1 VGVFVHGT
9 INPGNTSRLSL
20 NARNPF
26 PWISRTGK
34 LMSLL
39 VVGSVAFDAIE
50 SPYGKVDRIIGGA
63 ATYFAVAA
71 SFFTHVN
78 LVGIVGDDFS
88 KKDES
93 IFQRRKI
100 DTAGLERAPGKSF
113 FWAGKY
119 SQHLNERETLVT
131 DLNVF
136 ANFNPK
142 LPEKFRTSKHV
153 FLANIAPDLQRSV
166 LQQVKGSPKHVALDT
181 MNYWIER
188 TPAELR
194 ETLKHVDILMINDSE
209 TRQLSNEH
217 NLLRAARHIFK
228 MGPSTL
234 VIKRGEYG
242 ALLVDKNG
250 VFSVPAFPLE
260 EPHDPTGAG
269 DSFAGGFMGYLAGS
283 GRSNDATLRR
293 AMVYGSV
300 LGSFAVEEFGPER
313 LRKLKRSEINTRARH
328 FLRLTQFKL

>member
-1 VGVFVHGT
+1 
-9 INPGNTSRLSL
+9 
-20 NARNPF
+20 
-26 PWISRTGK
+26 
-34 LMSLL
+34 MSLL

-88 KKDES
+88 EKDQA
-93 IFQRRKI
+93 IFRGRKI
-100 DTAGLERAPGKSF
+100 DTAGLERASGKCF

-131 DLNVF
+131 ELNVF
-136 ANFNPK
+136 ADFNPK
-142 LPEKFRTSKHV
+142 LPEKFRSSSHV
-153 FLANIAPDLQRSV
+153 FLANIAPGLQSSV
-166 LQQVKGSPKHVALDT
+166 LKQVKGKPKLAALDT

-188 TPAELR
+188 TAADLH

-217 NLLRAARHIFK
+217 NLLLAARHIFK
-228 MGPSTL
+228 LGPKTL
-234 VIKRGEYG
+234 IVKRGEYG
-242 ALLVDKNG
+242 AMMVDKRG
-250 VFSVPAFPLE
+250 VFCVPAFPLE

-269 DSFAGGFMGYLAGS
+269 DSFAGGFMGYLAGCGS
-283 GRSNDATLRR
+283 SNDAALRR

-313 LRKLKRSEINTRARH
+313 LRKLKPKEIHARARH
-328 FLRLTQFKL
+328 FLKLTQFKL

>member
-1 VGVFVHGT
+1 M
-9 INPGNTSRLSL
+9 PL
-20 NARNPF
+20 
-26 PWISRTGK
+26 
-34 LMSLL
+34 SLL

-78 LVGIVGDDFS
+78 LVGIVGDDFTEE
-88 KKDES
+88 DEA
-93 IFQRRKI
+93 IFRGRKI
-100 DTAGLERAPGKSF
+100 DTLGLERTTGKCF

-131 DLNVF
+131 ELNVF
-136 ANFNPK
+136 ADFNPK
-142 LPEKFRTSKHV
+142 LPEKFRNSTHV
-153 FLANIAPDLQRSV
+153 FLANIAPGLQTGV
-166 LQQVKGSPKHVALDT
+166 LKQVKGRPKLVALDT

-188 TPAELR
+188 TPADLR

-217 NLLRAARHIFK
+217 NLLLAARHIFK
-228 MGPSTL
+228 LGPTTL
-234 VIKRGEYG
+234 IVKRGEYG
-242 ALLVDKNG
+242 AMMVDKRG
-250 VFSVPAFPLE
+250 VFCVPAFPLE

-269 DSFAGGFMGYLAGS
+269 DSFAGGFMGYLAGCAS
-283 GRSNDATLRR
+283 SSDASLRR

-300 LGSFAVEEFGPER
+300 LGSFAVEQFGPER
-313 LRKLKRSEINTRARH
+313 LRKLKRSEINARARH
-328 FLRLTQFKL
+328 FLKLTQFKL